1 MPSGRI
7 ALFKMTG
14 SWVSLMIAAATRSS
28 ITHCAV
34 EYDGVWYD
42 ASESRGDFNKTD
54 VSKHIYRNCYI
65 IERVG
70 ITDNF
75 LPQLEGKKYD
85 FAGVG
90 TWLLSRALGR
100 SVAGNENPY
109 CFEAGY
115 FALTGGMPSTAVSG
129 KDLLNLAENH
139 QLAVSYGRFGK
150 LIK

>member
-1 MPSGRI
+1 
-7 ALFKMTG
+7 
-14 SWVSLMIAAATRSS
+14 MIAAATRSS

-34 EYDGVWYD
+34 EYDGIWYD
-42 ASESRGDFNKTD
+42 ASESRGDFNEAD
-54 VSKHIYRNCYI
+54 VSKHIYRKCYI
-65 IERVG
+65 IERVP
-70 ITDNF
+70 ITDKF
-75 LPQLEGKKYD
+75 LTQLKGKKYD

-100 SVAGNENPY
+100 NVAGNDEPY

-115 FALTGGMPSTAVSG
+115 FALTGGMPITAVSG
-129 KDLLNLAENH
+129 TDLLNLAENY